1 MKYLDDDTDNEKG
14 IEIFKYAEELEDGM
28 KKSCSKVKLLG
39 KPDGDGAAWYYEMG
53 DDLCGFVS
61 LDRNSNSIQIATVL
75 ITISLGE
82 ISNWGKED
90 LLNILDKNGELF
102 RAAFTVVEIEG
113 SWILFLQYKV
123 IAESFKPEEFEKC
136 IDYLQLQAA
145 EHASGLGGRFRGAG
159 SALRENSWVE
169 KGQQK
174 KIWGWPVE
182 CTLAGRMMCKE
193 VRMCREIFS
202 QKK

>member
-1 MKYLDDDTDNEKG
+1 MNYLDDDTDNERRIDIVKYAQELEKG
-14 IEIFKYAEELEDGM
+14 INN
-28 KKSCSKVKLLG
+28 SCSKVKLLG

-61 LDRNSNSIQIATVL
+61 LDSNFNSIQIATVL

-102 RAAFTVVEIEG
+102 RAAFTAVEIDG

-123 IAESFKPEEFEKC
+123 MAESFKPEEFEKC

-145 EHASGLGGRFRGAG
+145 EHASGMRGA
-159 SALRENSWVE
+159 SRVQEVLCE
-169 KGQQK
+169 
-174 KIWGWPVE
+174 
-182 CTLAGRMMCKE
+182 RMFGLKRGMPKCN
-193 VRMCREIFS
+193 
-202 QKK
+202 